1 MKSVCAAKDE
11 DEKKPAPPGE
21 NARSVH
27 IERRNI
33 MEEALLETTIVNAI
47 LRVGRI
53 VSAGG
58 AAVRPPDRL
67 LNVTEVAKA
76 LGIGKNAAN
85 ELVQNGIIPGI
96 KLNGMKVRQS
106 VLEDWLE
113 SMEGMD
119 LSDPKNPV
127 PLAMG
132 GK

>member
-1 MKSVCAAKDE
+1 
-11 DEKKPAPPGE
+11 
-21 NARSVH
+21 
-27 IERRNI
+27 
-33 MEEALLETTIVNAI
+33 MEEALWEATIANAI

-53 VSAGG
+53 VGAGG
-58 AAVRPPDRL
+58 ESVRPPDRL

-85 ELVQNGIIPGI
+85 RLVQDGVIPGI
-96 KLNGMKVRQS
+96 RLNGMKVRRR
-106 VLEDWLE
+106 VLEEWME
-113 SMEGMD
+113 AMEGMD

>member
-1 MKSVCAAKDE
+1 
-11 DEKKPAPPGE
+11 
-21 NARSVH
+21 
-27 IERRNI
+27 
-33 MEEALLETTIVNAI
+33 
-47 LRVGRI
+47 
-53 VSAGG
+53 
-58 AAVRPPDRL
+58 VRAPDRL

-96 KLNGMKVRQS
+96 KLNGMKVRQR

>member
-1 MKSVCAAKDE
+1 
-11 DEKKPAPPGE
+11 
-21 NARSVH
+21 
-27 IERRNI
+27 

-58 AAVRPPDRL
+58 APARPPDRL

-96 KLNGMKVRQS
+96 KLNGMKVRQR

>member
-1 MKSVCAAKDE
+1 
-11 DEKKPAPPGE
+11 
-21 NARSVH
+21 
-27 IERRNI
+27 

-58 AAVRPPDRL
+58 VPARPPDRL

-96 KLNGMKVRQS
+96 KLNGMKVRQR

>member
-1 MKSVCAAKDE
+1 
-11 DEKKPAPPGE
+11 
-21 NARSVH
+21 
-27 IERRNI
+27 

-53 VSAGG
+53 VGAGG
-58 AAVRPPDRL
+58 AAVRAPDRL

-96 KLNGMKVRQS
+96 KLNGMKVRQR

>member
-1 MKSVCAAKDE
+1 
-11 DEKKPAPPGE
+11 
-21 NARSVH
+21 
-27 IERRNI
+27 

-58 AAVRPPDRL
+58 APARSPDRL

-96 KLNGMKVRQS
+96 KLNGMKVRQR

-113 SMEGMD
+113 AMEGMD

>member
-1 MKSVCAAKDE
+1 
-11 DEKKPAPPGE
+11 
-21 NARSVH
+21 
-27 IERRNI
+27 

-58 AAVRPPDRL
+58 ATVRPHDRL
-67 LNVTEVAKA
+67 LNVTEVARA

-96 KLNGMKVRQS
+96 KLNGMKVRQR

-113 SMEGMD
+113 AMEGMD

-127 PLAMG
+127 PVAMG

>member
-1 MKSVCAAKDE
+1 
-11 DEKKPAPPGE
+11 
-21 NARSVH
+21 
-27 IERRNI
+27 
-33 MEEALLETTIVNAI
+33 MEEAFLETTIVNAI

-58 AAVRPPDRL
+58 APARSPDRL

-96 KLNGMKVRQS
+96 KLNGMKVRQR

-113 SMEGMD
+113 AMEGMD

>member
-1 MKSVCAAKDE
+1 
-11 DEKKPAPPGE
+11 
-21 NARSVH
+21 
-27 IERRNI
+27 
-33 MEEALLETTIVNAI
+33 MEEAFLETTIVNAI

-58 AAVRPPDRL
+58 APARAPDRL

-96 KLNGMKVRQS
+96 KLNGMKVRQR

-113 SMEGMD
+113 AMEGMD

>member
-1 MKSVCAAKDE
+1 
-11 DEKKPAPPGE
+11 
-21 NARSVH
+21 
-27 IERRNI
+27 

-58 AAVRPPDRL
+58 TTVRPPDRL

-96 KLNGMKVRQS
+96 KLNGMKVRRR

-113 SMEGMD
+113 AMEGMD

>member
-1 MKSVCAAKDE
+1 
-11 DEKKPAPPGE
+11 
-21 NARSVH
+21 
-27 IERRNI
+27 

-58 AAVRPPDRL
+58 APARPPDRL

-96 KLNGMKVRQS
+96 KLNGMKVRQR

-113 SMEGMD
+113 AMEGMD

>member
-1 MKSVCAAKDE
+1 
-11 DEKKPAPPGE
+11 
-21 NARSVH
+21 
-27 IERRNI
+27 

-58 AAVRPPDRL
+58 APARPPDRL

-85 ELVQNGIIPGI
+85 ELVQNGIMPGI
-96 KLNGMKVRQS
+96 KLNGMKVRQR

-113 SMEGMD
+113 AMEGMD

>member
-1 MKSVCAAKDE
+1 
-11 DEKKPAPPGE
+11 
-21 NARSVH
+21 
-27 IERRNI
+27 

-53 VSAGG
+53 VGAGG
-58 AAVRPPDRL
+58 APARALDRL

-96 KLNGMKVRQS
+96 KLNGMKVRQR

-113 SMEGMD
+113 AMEGMD

>member
-1 MKSVCAAKDE
+1 
-11 DEKKPAPPGE
+11 
-21 NARSVH
+21 
-27 IERRNI
+27 

-58 AAVRPPDRL
+58 VAVRPPDRL

-96 KLNGMKVRQS
+96 KLNGMKVRQR

-113 SMEGMD
+113 AMEGMD

>member
-1 MKSVCAAKDE
+1 
-11 DEKKPAPPGE
+11 
-21 NARSVH
+21 
-27 IERRNI
+27 

-53 VSAGG
+53 VGAGG
-58 AAVRPPDRL
+58 APARPPDRL

-96 KLNGMKVRQS
+96 KLNGMKVRQR

-113 SMEGMD
+113 AMEGMD